1 MAFFS
6 DDVDEALQYAK
17 HPPTII
23 YVFHP
28 SEVLKVVDMTTLNN
42 INIFETISKS
52 CQIPPVFI
60 SQFAST
66 NAAAN
71 KNVEDDF
78 FNMMQAVGEIHGVH
92 PQTLQEFQRS
102 DRASQAFHQQPGFR
116 SGCN

>member
-78 FNMMQAVGEIHGVH
+78 FNMMQAVGEIHGFYRTTH
-92 PQTLQEFQRS
+92 SSTLGKVAGEYDIYRKFVPP
-102 DRASQAFHQQPGFR
+102 HIK
-116 SGCN
+116 